1 MHIATDGE
9 TYGHHHKYGEMALAY
24 ALDYIESNGLAELI
38 NYGLYQERHPPTHE
52 VEIFDNSSWSCVHG
66 VERWRSNCG
75 CNSGGH
81 AGWNQEWRAPLR
93 AALDWLRDTLAPLY
107 EEKAKQLLKDPWS
120 ARNDY
125 IDVVLD
131 RSAETR
137 EAFLAKHALRQL
149 DDGRENDRVEAAGAS
164 AARHVDVHQLRLVLR

>member
-9 TYGHHHKYGEMALAY
+9 TYGHHHKFGEMALAY
-24 ALDYIESNGLAELI
+24 ALDYIESKCLAELI
-38 NYGLYQERHPPTHE
+38 NYGLYLDRHPPTHVVE
-52 VEIFDNSSWSCVHG
+52 VFENSSWSCVHG

-81 AGWNQEWRAPLR
+81 PGWNQQWRAPLR
-93 AALDWLRDTLAPLY
+93 EALDWLRDTLVPLF
-107 EEKAKQLLKDPWS
+107 EEKAKKLLKDPWA

-131 RSAETR
+131 RSPASLETVPGQACR
-137 EAFLAKHALRQL
+137 
-149 DDGRENDRVEAAGAS
+149 AA
-164 AARHVDVHQLRLVLR
+164 DWKIPKE